1 MGRRFEISPDA
12 VLIEPAHLQE
22 LPVRRGA
29 ERTRTAESV
38 LRTDSARKSPESP
51 SYSHPI
57 DRQTALVTLETLA
70 YELQAVANAT
80 QRQVMWSDLD
90 LALTRAIKR
99 LLEVPAR

>member
-1 MGRRFEISPDA
+1 VSSLWWLNRAVCGLGLDITRGVSSSRGRPR
-12 VLIEPAHLQE
+12 
-22 LPVRRGA
+22 
-29 ERTRTAESV
+29 
-38 LRTDSARKSPESP
+38 
-51 SYSHPI
+51 YSHPI